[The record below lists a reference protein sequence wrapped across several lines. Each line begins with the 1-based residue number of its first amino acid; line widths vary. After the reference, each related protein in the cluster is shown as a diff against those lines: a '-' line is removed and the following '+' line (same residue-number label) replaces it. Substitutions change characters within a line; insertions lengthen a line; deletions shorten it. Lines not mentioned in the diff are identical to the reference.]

1 MLVSGS
7 SLILF
12 FQTNMHA
19 LEPGLL
25 VSNKI
30 SSSQTDIVLQT
41 FQITGPKL
49 TFRKVLNDKITKKL
63 LLFLSLLQ
71 ISLSKQISSSKN
83 SLWCPE

>member
-7 SLILF
+7 SLILL

-30 SSSQTDIVLQT
+30 VLQT
-41 FQITGPKL
+41 FQITGLKL
-49 TFRKVLNDKITKKL
+49 TFSKVLNDKITKKL
-63 LLFLSLLQ
+63 LLFFEPFT
-71 ISLSKQISSSKN
+71 N
-83 SLWCPE
+83 RFV